1 MEGLM
6 NATNAALLLWMV
18 AVLPAAA
25 QQAATQPVS
34 QLNMDAVPRLNTE
47 SIPKVKQLLKGKGFD
62 PGRFDGIV
70 GPLTRGFVSSFQE
83 KYGIKSRGE
92 IDNQTLFA
100 LGAVDVALSTKKT
113 RSTRAVDP
121 V

>member
-1 MEGLM
+1 M

-47 SIPKVKQLLKGKGFD
+47 SIAKVQQLLKDKGFD
-62 PGRFDGIV
+62 PGRFDGIA
-70 GPLTRGFVSSFQE
+70 GPLTRGAVSSFQE
-83 KYGIKSRGE
+83 KYGIKIRGE
-92 IDNQTLFA
+92 IDNQTLFS
-100 LGAVDVALSTKKT
+100 LGAVDVALSTSNELNQS
-113 RSTRAVDP
+113 R
-121 V
+121 

>member
-1 MEGLM
+1 M

-47 SIPKVKQLLKGKGFD
+47 SIAKVQQLLKDKGFD

-70 GPLTRGFVSSFQE
+70 GPLTRGAVSSFQE

-92 IDNQTLFA
+92 IDQTLFA
-100 LGAVDVALSTKKT
+100 LGAVDVALSTSNEVNQS
-113 RSTRAVDP
+113 R
-121 V
+121 

>member
-1 MEGLM
+1 M

-47 SIPKVKQLLKGKGFD
+47 SIAKVQQLLKDKGFD

-70 GPLTRGFVSSFQE
+70 GPLTRGLSAAFKRST
-83 KYGIKSRGE
+83 GSRAAARS
-92 IDNQTLFA
+92 TTRRFL
-100 LGAVDVALSTKKT
+100 LSERSMWPSPQAT

>member
-6 NATNAALLLWMV
+6 NATNPALLLWMI

-25 QQAATQPVS
+25 QPAATQSIS
-34 QLNMDAVPRLNTE
+34 QLNMDAVPRLNAE
-47 SIPKVKQLLKGKGFD
+47 SVAKVQQLLKDKGFD
-62 PGRFDGIV
+62 PGRFDGIA
-70 GPLTRGFVSSFQE
+70 GPLTRGAVSSFQE

-100 LGAVDVALSTKKT
+100 LGAVDVALSTSNEVNQS
-113 RSTRAVDP
+113 R
-121 V
+121 

>member
-1 MEGLM
+1 MEGAM
-6 NATNAALLLWMV
+6 SATNAALVLWMV
-18 AVLPAAA
+18 AVSPAAA

-34 QLNMDAVPRLNTE
+34 QLNMDAVPRLDTNGV
-47 SIPKVKQLLKGKGFD
+47 SKVQQLLKDKGFD

-70 GPLTRGFVSSFQE
+70 GPLTMGAVSSFQE

-100 LGAVDVALSTKKT
+100 LGAVDLALSTSNDANQS
-113 RSTRAVDP
+113 R
-121 V
+121 